1 MGIIS
6 KKAPETML
14 ESHMNNNFNEGML
27 AHIVSDE
34 YGNFCIDKSFDFDI
48 YTENS
53 GIQIFN
59 R

>member
-1 MGIIS
+1 
-6 KKAPETML
+6 ML
-14 ESHMNNNFNEGML
+14 ELHMNNNFNEDML
-27 AHIVSDE
+27 DHIVPDE
-34 YGNFCIDKSFDFDI
+34 YGNVCIDKSFDFDI